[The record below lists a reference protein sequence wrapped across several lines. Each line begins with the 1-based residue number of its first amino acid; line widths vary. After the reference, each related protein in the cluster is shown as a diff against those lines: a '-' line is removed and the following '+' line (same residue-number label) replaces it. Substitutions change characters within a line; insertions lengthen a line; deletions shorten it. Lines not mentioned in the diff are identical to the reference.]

1 MVNHR
6 QDYQARS
13 RIFHFFVLHI
23 TWDVVL
29 SQLHYIIPEESKHG
43 TFVGRIAQDLGL
55 DIGEINSRMLHIV
68 SRDEK
73 EYFQVNLQNGIL
85 FVKETI
91 DREVLCPNT
100 PFCII
105 PLQVIVDKPVQ
116 MYSVDVEIED
126 INDNNPVFSSS
137 VNNLL
142 ISEVRPAGS
151 RFRLKAA
158 IDPDLGTN
166 SIINYELS
174 ASDYFALD
182 FQKYMNQIKSLELV
196 LKKALDREKQS
207 VHNLTLTAYDGG
219 KPRLSGSTH
228 IIVTVEDFN
237 DNAPVF
243 DQPFYQCSV
252 TENAVEGTL
261 VFKLNATDLDEGR
274 NGEIIY
280 EFSNMVTGEASNIFS
295 LNRYTGEIRVNG
307 DLDFETVDMY
317 EIQVDAMDN
326 GDLQL
331 VGHCKVLVS
340 VVDVNDNPPEMMVTS
355 LSVPVPEN
363 SPQGTTVAII
373 SVHDKDSGSNGKVHC
388 FISGGSP
395 FKVNPAFRSDFS
407 LTVSGPLDREV
418 KEEYEVTIIARD
430 EGSPS
435 LSTTKILKIDIS
447 DINDNAPRFIQSVDT
462 VFIKENNPPGTHIYT
477 ASASDPDI
485 GQNSFITYSIKEQTV
500 DGIPIS
506 SYISINPENGKV
518 FALVSF
524 DHEQIAHFQCLIKA
538 TDAGLQ
544 TLSSNLTLNIFIE
557 DINDNAPTFTPLHSA
572 LTIKTSKSAEPG
584 HLITKVKAVDL
595 DSGYNAWTFY
605 KLKESAGSGRTP
617 FTIAHQTGE
626 ITLKRPFSDSDS
638 DEYRLHVV
646 AQDHGEPFMT
656 AETQIVVSVVESG
669 EELKFDNQETKVT
682 GEEFSD
688 ENIYLV
694 VAICVISTI
703 FLITLIV
710 FTVLRWQKY
719 RDEVNELK
727 ENYKICSNTGGSWMY
742 SQHTQYR
749 ISSNSLRPKSDLI
762 VFTPNTSQTPGNE
775 EQIHP
780 QGALLNSSYK
790 PKHPNPDWRYSASLK
805 AAMQGAVH
813 MEGAAVLRGAAV
825 GLEQQWPTVSSA
837 TPELEGGEVSP
848 PVGAGV
854 NCNSWTFKYG
864 PGNQKQPVPQIPQDF
879 PENFIIPG
887 SPAIISIRQDQQAA
901 PGHSKSNF
909 ITFGKKE
916 ETKKKKKK
924 KKGNKNQEK
933 GNNQPDNNDQ

>member
-1 MVNHR
+1 MLNQR
-6 QDYQARS
+6 QDYQAR
-13 RIFHFFVLHI
+13 RTLVHFFLLQI
-23 TWDVVL
+23 SWDVVL

-91 DREVLCPNT
+91 DREVLCPDT

-116 MYSVDVEIED
+116 MYRVDVEIED
-126 INDNNPVFSSS
+126 INDNSPVFSSS
-137 VNNLL
+137 VTNLV
-142 ISEVRPAGS
+142 ISEVKPAGS
-151 RFRLKAA
+151 RFQLNIAS
-158 IDPDLGTN
+158 DPDLGTN
-166 SIINYELS
+166 SITNYELS

-182 FQKYMNQIKSLELV
+182 FQKYINQIKSLELV
-196 LKKALDREKQS
+196 LKKNLDREKQS
-207 VHNLTLTAYDGG
+207 VHNLSLTAYDGG
-219 KPRLSGSTH
+219 KPRLSGTTR
-228 IIVTVEDFN
+228 IVVTVEDFN

-252 TENAVEGTL
+252 NENAVEGTL
-261 VFKLNATDLDEGR
+261 VFKLNATDLDVGK
-274 NGEIIY
+274 NGDILY
-280 EFSNMVTGEASNIFS
+280 YFSHMVLGEAKEAFV
-295 LNRYTGEIRVNG
+295 LDKYTGETRVKG
-307 DLDFETVDMY
+307 KLDFETVKMY
-317 EIQVDAMDN
+317 EIHVDAIDN
-326 GDLQL
+326 GDVQY
-331 VGHCKVLVS
+331 VGHCKVLVT
-340 VVDVNDNPPEMMVTS
+340 VVDVNDNPPEMTVTS

-388 FISGGSP
+388 YISEPSP
-395 FKVNPAFRSDFS
+395 FKVNPAFMSDFS
-407 LTVSGPLDREV
+407 LTVNGPLDREV
-418 KEEYEVTIIARD
+418 KDQYGVTITARD

-435 LSTTKILKIDIS
+435 LSTSKTLKIDIS
-447 DINDNAPRFIQSVDT
+447 DANDNAPRFVQSTDT
-462 VFIKENNPPGTHIYT
+462 VFIKENKPPGSHIYT

-485 GQNSFITYSIKEQTV
+485 GQNSFITYSIRERTI

-524 DHEQIAHFQCLIKA
+524 DHEQISYLQCHIKA

-544 TLSSNLTLNIFIE
+544 ALSSNLTLNIFIE
-557 DINDNAPTFTPLHSA
+557 DINDNAPTFTSLHSEI
-572 LTIKTSKSAEPG
+572 TIKASKSAEPG

-605 KLKESAGSGRTP
+605 KLKDLGGSGKSP
-617 FTIAHQTGE
+617 FSIAHQTGE
-626 ITLKRPFSDSDS
+626 ITLKRSFTDSDN

-646 AQDHGEPFMT
+646 AQDHGEPVMT
-656 AETQIVVSVVESG
+656 SETQIVISVVESG
-669 EELKFDNQETKVT
+669 EELKFDNQETK
-682 GEEFSD
+682 GNGDEFSD
-688 ENIYLV
+688 ANVYLV
-694 VAICVISTI
+694 VAICVISSI

-719 RDEVNELK
+719 RDEINELK
-727 ENYKICSNTGGSWMY
+727 ENYRICSNTGGSWMY
-742 SQHTQYR
+742 SQHTQYN
-749 ISSNSLRPKSDLI
+749 ISSNSFRPKSDLI
-762 VFTPNTSQTPGNE
+762 VFTPNNSQTPGNE
-775 EQIHP
+775 GQVNP
-780 QGALLNSSYK
+780 QAVLLNSSYK

-813 MEGAAVLRGAAV
+813 MEGAAVLRGAPV

-837 TPELEGGEVSP
+837 TAEPDGGEVSP

-864 PGNQKQPVPQIPQDF
+864 PGNQKQPVPPIPPDF

-887 SPAIISIRQDQQAA
+887 SPAIISIRQDQPSAQ
-901 PGHSKSNF
+901 GHKSNF

-933 GNNQPDNNDQ
+933 GNNPTDNNDQ